1 MKLSWPDRKRKLY
14 NEKMGG
20 CKLFI
25 LPVGIPTFA
34 GTYTVDYVQP
44 LTASMVAS
52 IPMIVIYIIF
62 EKQIVAG
69 ITSGAVKG

>member
-20 CKLFI
+20 CELFT

>member
-1 MKLSWPDRKRKLY
+1 M
-14 NEKMGG
+14 
-20 CKLFI
+20 
-25 LPVGIPTFA
+25 
-34 GTYTVDYVQP
+34 DYVQP